1 MSGSGTTLT
10 RGTSS
15 KSGRTGP
22 GRLRG
27 RGRHI
32 RFVGFNVLYDFEEQE
47 YPMDDYGQIY
57 VPLKSEHAGGEDQ
70 VEDEKEKNT
79 KN

>member
-1 MSGSGTTLT
+1 MSDSGTTLI

-15 KSGRTGP
+15 KSRRTSQGRS
-22 GRLRG
+22 RG

-32 RFVGFNVLYDFEEQE
+32 RFVGFNVLYDSEGYK
-47 YPMDDYGQIY
+47 YPVDDYGQIY
-57 VPLKSEHAGGEDQ
+57 VPLESEHVGGEEQ
-70 VEDEKEKNT
+70 VEDEKEKTT

>member
-27 RGRHI
+27 SGRHV
-32 RFVGFNVLYDFEEQE
+32 RFAGCNVLYDSEGQE
-47 YPMDDYGQIY
+47 YPVDDYGQIY
-57 VPLKSEHAGGEDQ
+57 VPLESELAGGEEPM
-70 VEDEKEKNT
+70 EDEKEKNT